1 MKMDMLLVN
10 LGFTE
15 NEVEQLMKSKLV
27 VQEKY
32 ENLYYLRFLRG
43 TSLFKRWT
51 VIFNVNEIIPPYP
64 PVRRIYNIKNG
75 LTKHFGDK
83 EFYME
88 ELVDGYNV
96 RIAYVFNKVVAIT
109 KDGIVCPFSTE
120 RIYDFFDVEKF
131 FKENPSLILVGVIA
145 GPDNPYVR
153 SSPTYVKDD
162 IQFFLVD
169 IMKKISGE
177 LLPVEERMNL
187 AEKYGIPKVR
197 NFGKFSTG
205 KLNDVLE
212 FVQMVDEEGNKGVVF
227 KDPES
232 KQTALKYT
240 TPSFEFQTISKN
252 ASYIMEIPSSNF
264 VESVLRIAAYISE
277 MKPDKKSINSLST
290 KLGKAFIEPVK
301 GLFEA
306 IENKK
311 PIDETFKIRVKNP
324 ETAQRLIDL
333 FYKRGLEVKINDIH
347 VEEDQWIVEFSRPH
361 PQTAAKISGLWRG
374 SSVVD

>member
-15 NEVEQLMKSKLV
+15 NEVDQLLKSKQV

-75 LTKHFGDK
+75 LTKHFGEK

-88 ELVDGYNV
+88 ELVDGYNI
-96 RIAYVFNKVVAIT
+96 RIAYVLNKVVAIT

-120 RIYDFFDVEKF
+120 RIFDFFDVEKF
-131 FKENPSLILVGVIA
+131 FKENPDLVLVGVIA

-153 SSPTYVKDD
+153 SSPTYIQED
-162 IQFFLVD
+162 IQFFLID
-169 IMKKISGE
+169 IMRKTTGE
-177 LLPVEERMNL
+177 IMKVEDRMAL
-187 AEKYGIPKVR
+187 AEKYNIPQVR
-197 NFGKFSTG
+197 SFGRFSVNQI
-205 KLNDVLE
+205 KDVLE

-232 KQTALKYT
+232 KLSALKYT
-240 TPSFEFQTISKN
+240 TPSYEVQLLSKSAN
-252 ASYIMEIPSSNF
+252 YIMEVPSSNF
-264 VESVLRIAAYISE
+264 IDSVLRIAAYVAE
-277 MKPDKKSINSLST
+277 MKPDKRTVNGIST
-290 KLGKAFIEPVK
+290 KIGKSLIEPVK
-301 GLFEA
+301 ELFDA

-311 PIDETFKIRVKNP
+311 PIDEKFKILVKSP
-324 ETAQRLIDL
+324 ETAQKMIDL
-333 FYKRGLEVKINDIH
+333 FYKRGLEIKINDIH
-347 VEEDQWIVEFSRPH
+347 IENDKWIVEFSRPH

-374 SSVVD
+374 SSVID